1 MEWIFKAYIFPG
13 CNFGRTIA
21 CFLDLTN
28 NCHYIC
34 VSFHIKNSRA
44 SKNIDFRKIHFHKIK
59 NIDRSLLNRPGVT
72 ILKPIKTIDS
82 NELGSLKTNLET
94 FFRLSYTNYEIIFCI
109 PSKEDLSISIIRKL
123 IQANPNVKAKLLI
136 GKIFIYAYI
145 SQIYD

>member
-1 MEWIFKAYIFPG
+1 MK
-13 CNFGRTIA
+13 
-21 CFLDLTN
+21 
-28 NCHYIC
+28 
-34 VSFHIKNSRA
+34 SSRV
-44 SKNIDFRKIHFHKIK
+44 SKNIHFRKIHFHKIK

-136 GKIFIYAYI
+136 GKIFIHAYI